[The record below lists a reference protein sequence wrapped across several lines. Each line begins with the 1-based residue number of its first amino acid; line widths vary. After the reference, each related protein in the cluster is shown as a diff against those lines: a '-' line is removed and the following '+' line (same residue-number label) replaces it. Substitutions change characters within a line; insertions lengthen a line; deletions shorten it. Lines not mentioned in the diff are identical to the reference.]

1 MKEPK
6 NPKARKKRTE
16 YVWLNVLPDDLWLNV
31 RQGDTVFE
39 VLQEA
44 GVELDADCGGL
55 GKCGKCKI
63 RILTSIEPPSSDEE
77 GFLDQ
82 DEIDQGIRL
91 ACRTQIHSDMVVH
104 VGETEIGAEYV
115 QILKSGH
122 RPLFQLDPLV
132 KKQFITLATH
142 HKNEGLSDFDRIKL
156 AMGPDYLDMTASL
169 SCLRTLPQSMK
180 ETEAHGAAVLHEKHL
195 LDWQGWGKLA
205 YGYGLVFDLG
215 TTTLVGKLIDLSD
228 GTETAVVS
236 RLNGQIKY
244 GSDVISR
251 LQYVKDNPN
260 GLLRLHNLL
269 IGNLNRI
276 TRRLAEVGGL
286 VPGDI
291 FIVVAAGNTTMQH
304 LVLGLPP
311 DGIAEAPF
319 APVLSDGLI
328 VKAQDVG
335 LQINP
340 EALLYTMPMK
350 SGYVGGDLISV
361 ILASGAAEQEDKI
374 ILGLD
379 LGTNGEIFL
388 GNRKRMMTCS
398 AAAGPAIEGARI
410 SSGMIA
416 KDGAIEAVGFE
427 KGNLQYRDIANIK
440 PKGLCGSGLVDL
452 IAVLLQ
458 LGIIDEEGLITTPKM
473 SLAENL
479 APRVI
484 NRNGVNDFLIA
495 PAEESFDNKPIYLT
509 QQDVRE
515 LQLAKA
521 AVSAGIATLMDEMG
535 IEIDDIDHI
544 YLAGALG
551 NYVNPYSAM
560 RIGLI
565 PKIDPDKIVSLGNA
579 ASTGASMVL
588 LSKFYWQMAN
598 ELIDFIEHVELS
610 SRLDFN
616 DYYVENMDFPREEPL
631 DVHHE
636 EVENVMKT
644 ITVGTVMTSDFPVMN
659 SVMPAREIANISRDT
674 GHHGFP
680 VVDENG
686 HLIGVVTLADL
697 ASCLRA
703 GNADLPV
710 GAIVDTSP
718 SVAFPDQTLYEVLN
732 ATEEDYGRIPVVS
745 REDEGH
751 LLGVLRRQD
760 IIRAYRNKLAKY
772 VHAKA

>member
-1 MKEPK
+1 MKESQKPG
-6 NPKARKKRTE
+6 ARKKRTE

-31 RQGDTVFE
+31 RKGDTVFE

-44 GVELDADCGGL
+44 GLELDADCAGL
-55 GKCGKCKI
+55 GKCGKCKV
-63 RILTSIEPPSSDEE
+63 RILTSIEPPSDDEE

-91 ACRTQIHSDMVVH
+91 ACRTQIHSDMVVQ

-132 KKQFITLATH
+132 KKHFIPLTTH
-142 HKNEGLSDFDRIKL
+142 HENEGLSNFDRIKL
-156 AMGPDYLDMTASL
+156 AMGPDYLEMTASL
-169 SCLRTLPQSMK
+169 SCLRTLPQSMR

-215 TTTLVGKLIDLSD
+215 TTTLVG
-228 GTETAVVS
+228 
-236 RLNGQIKY
+236 N
-244 GSDVISR
+244 R

-276 TRRLAEVGGL
+276 TRRLAKVGGL
-286 VPGDI
+286 VPDDI
-291 FIVVAAGNTTMQH
+291 FIVVAAGNTTMLH

-319 APVLSDGLI
+319 APVLTDGLI
-328 VKAQDVG
+328 VKAADVG
-335 LQINP
+335 LQLHP

-361 ILASGAAEQEDKI
+361 ILASGAAEQEDKV

-398 AAAGPAIEGARI
+398 VAAGPAMEGARI

-427 KGNLQYRDIANIK
+427 KGSLQYRDIANIK

-458 LGIIDEEGLITTPKM
+458 IGIIDEEGLITLPKESIAM
-473 SLAENL
+473 GLSN
-479 APRVI
+479 RVI
-484 NRNGVNDFLIA
+484 NKNGVNNFLIA
-495 PAEESFDNKPIYLT
+495 PEEESYDGKPIFLT
-509 QQDVRE
+509 QHDVRE
-515 LQLAKA
+515 LQLSKA
-521 AVSAGIATLMDEMG
+521 AVAAGIATLMDEM
-535 IEIDDIDHI
+535 EIGVEDIDQV

-551 NYVNPYSAM
+551 NYVNPHSAM
-560 RIGLI
+560 RIGLF
-565 PKIDPDKIVSLGNA
+565 PKIDPEKIVSLGNA

-616 DYYVENMDFPREEPL
+616 EYYIENMDFPKEEPI

-644 ITVGTVMTSDFPVMN
+644 ITVGTVMTSNFPTM
-659 SVMPAREIANISRDT
+659 SAIRPAREIADISRDT

-697 ASCLRA
+697 ASCLRS

-710 GAIVDTSP
+710 GDIVDKSP
-718 SVAFPDQTLYEVLN
+718 LVAFPDQSLYEVLN
-732 ATEEDYGRIPVVS
+732 ATDEDYGRIPVVS

-772 VHAKA
+772 VQAKA